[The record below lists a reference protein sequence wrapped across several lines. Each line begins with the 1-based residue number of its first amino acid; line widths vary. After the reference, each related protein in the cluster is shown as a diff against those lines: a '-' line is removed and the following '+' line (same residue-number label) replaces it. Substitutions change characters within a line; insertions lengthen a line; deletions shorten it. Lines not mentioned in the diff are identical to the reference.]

1 MVNKKIIPRLIKTKY
16 GFYQYRPLPS
26 EDELEKYYA
35 QKYYQ
40 QGLGSYEVSYT
51 DEEIKYFKLKAKL
64 IYLKSSHIINLKKPK
79 SFIDIGCGE
88 GWALN
93 EFFQNGHN
101 VFGIDFS
108 KYGIA
113 KFHPHLLKFFEQGNI
128 FKKLKQII
136 QKGGKYNIIL
146 LANVIEH
153 VIDPV
158 KLLQNIKQIMFPDS
172 LLIIVAP
179 NDFSPLHRYLI
190 KNRFISKKFWL
201 RYPDHISYFNK
212 KSMEKLLHSFGFRVE
227 AVVADNP
234 VDLNL
239 LNDNSNYIK
248 DPSKG
253 KKTHL
258 FRVRVDNFLASLN
271 LTKLLQIYEI
281 LGSMG
286 IGRDLNYYCSL
297 AKDE

>member
-1 MVNKKIIPRLIKTKY
+1 MENKKIKPRLIKTKY

-26 EDELEKYYA
+26 EEELEKYYA

-40 QGLGSYEVSYT
+40 QGVGSYEVSYT

-64 IYLKSSHIINLKKPK
+64 IYLKSSHIINLEKPK

-93 EFFQNGHN
+93 EFFQNGHS

-128 FKKLKQII
+128 FEKLKQMI
-136 QKGGKYNIIL
+136 QNRVKYNIIL

-153 VIDPV
+153 VVNPV
-158 KLLQNIKQIMFPDS
+158 KLLQNIKKIMFPDS

-179 NDFSPLHRYLI
+179 NDFSTLHKYLI
-190 KNRFISKKFWL
+190 KNHFISKKFWL
-201 RYPDHISYFNK
+201 CYPDHISYFNK
-212 KSMEKLLHSFGFRVE
+212 ESMEKLLYSLGFRVE
-227 AVVADNP
+227 AIVSDNP

-271 LTKLLQIYEI
+271 RAKLLQIYEI

-286 IGRDLNYYCSL
+286 VGRDLNYYCSII
-297 AKDE
+297 KDE